1 LSFVF
6 VLSLLFVQ
14 VWVMVTKN
22 VLPPP
27 LRRDASSS
35 DGVNSNARTPSSTPP
50 AASTRGRGR
59 ATEPR
64 VALPNLRGQLRV
76 DSHEPIGKQI
86 FRALREAIFSGA
98 LVPGTPL
105 SETEVSEMFQVSRQ
119 PVREAFIK
127 LVESGV
133 LQVLPQRGT
142 FVKKISPRRVREGRF
157 IREAIE
163 AAVARK
169 AALEITAE
177 QLADLAENLRDQKT
191 AAKVNDT
198 TSFLALDERFH
209 FLIAQSIDCV
219 AAWDTIQDIKAQMD
233 RVRYLSLPEV
243 SPLELLI
250 RQHARIVSAL
260 KAHDA
265 DGAEEAMR
273 AHLRE
278 ILVSLGPVA
287 ERNPDWFEP
296 DEGERVHLAN

>member
-1 LSFVF
+1 
-6 VLSLLFVQ
+6 
-14 VWVMVTKN
+14 
-22 VLPPP
+22 
-27 LRRDASSS
+27 
-35 DGVNSNARTPSSTPP
+35 
-50 AASTRGRGR
+50 
-59 ATEPR
+59 
-64 VALPNLRGQLRV
+64 LRGQLQV

-169 AALEITAE
+169 AALEITAA
-177 QLADLAENLRDQKT
+177 QLADLAENLRDQKV

-198 TSFLALDERFH
+198 ASFLALDERFH

-250 RQHARIVSAL
+250 KQHGRILSAL

-278 ILVSLGPVA
+278 ILVSLKPVA

-296 DEGERVHLAN
+296 DEGERVQLTI